1 MNAVHAHPGRVLLR
15 FTAQTG
21 YLVLACS
28 VQAARKSAPATG
40 GVKKP
45 HRYRPGTVVSAGSLE
60 RGVHVMY
67 CTVLLQRVDLRLLGD
82 VRQHCRNS
90 TPDHPTA
97 AGTNWED
104 GVDQVLPR
112 LVSVRSCSADG
123 CFVEVTTVWAGWQKA
138 NTPGTSLPLTH
149 RDLMLLLPL
158 LCVGPA

>member
-67 CTVLLQRVDLRLLGD
+67 CTVFASKSRSTYLGRRSTALQK
-82 VRQHCRNS
+82 QH
-90 TPDHPTA
+90 T
-97 AGTNWED
+97 
-104 GVDQVLPR
+104 
-112 LVSVRSCSADG
+112 
-123 CFVEVTTVWAGWQKA
+123 
-138 NTPGTSLPLTH
+138 
-149 RDLMLLLPL
+149 
-158 LCVGPA
+158 